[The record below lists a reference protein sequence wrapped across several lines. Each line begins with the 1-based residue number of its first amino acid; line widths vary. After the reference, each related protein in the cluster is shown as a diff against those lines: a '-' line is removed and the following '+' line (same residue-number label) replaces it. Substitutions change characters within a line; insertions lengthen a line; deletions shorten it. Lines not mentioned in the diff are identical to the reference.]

1 VRIKSNHEIRKLS
14 QYYINT
20 FGDIDKV
27 NNEISKAI
35 NNLSKESDAINNVN
49 QILFYSRVLFYLR
62 YEYKLI
68 NN

>member
-1 VRIKSNHEIRKLS
+1 MRTKSNHEIRKLS
-14 QYYINT
+14 QYYINK

>member
-1 VRIKSNHEIRKLS
+1 MRTKSNHEIRKFA
-14 QYYINT
+14 QYYINK

-35 NNLSKESDAINNVN
+35 NYLSKESDAINNVN